1 MAASEYTL
9 HIPDISCMHCVNSI
23 ANEVADVPGAEF
35 VSGDAASKTVK
46 LKVDSPETLERLKK
60 ALAEIG
66 YAVE

>member
-1 MAASEYTL
+1 MTTSEHTL
-9 HIPDISCMHCVNSI
+9 HIPTISCMHCVKSI

-46 LKVDSPETLERLKK
+46 VKIESPEALESVKK